1 MMILLCLSVF
11 AIVSP
16 SYAQTQSGPYI
27 DQARFIAR
35 TDENLAL
42 EEVKSGALDMYFF
55 RIPLEAADD
64 AKRDPRLKVYERSA
78 GSMGFFVNPAPS
90 TDSKINPFAS
100 REARFALNYLLDRE
114 FMVQEILRG
123 YGSPMFDAFGP
134 SSPEYLNIIDI
145 VESFGIRYNP
155 ALAESIISKEMIGS
169 GATLQGGKWM
179 FKGNPVTVIIVI
191 RSDDSARKSMG
202 ELMASEL
209 EKIGLT
215 VQRDFGDLNKANA
228 VVYGSNPGELQW
240 HLYTEGFAGTA
251 AFVKYNPVV
260 PAQMY
265 SPWYTR
271 MPGAQNPDFWNYE
284 NATLDKLSQDILFF
298 NFTSEQERNNLVRTS
313 VQMGMQEAVRLFV
326 AQKTDPYVASVQL
339 EGLVNDFGA
348 GITSKYA
355 LANVR
360 HSGGD
365 SEIDIGVKQIH
376 QGSWNII
383 GGLQD
388 TYSRDIYSS
397 VSDSGSFRHPYSGV
411 VIPMRTEWTDVATEG
426 PLGALDVEPEALL
439 WNPASQEWEQVES
452 DSTAKS
458 KVTFTPLYS
467 NWHHGVPMDISD
479 FMYTEYFL
487 SEWGT
492 NLGES
497 DTTVEPEYTPQA
509 EVALQYLKGVKF
521 APNEIVSYIDI
532 WHYDETEIADSG
544 VFWVTEPWEITAAT
558 ERLVIDGK
566 LAFSRSAATAE
577 GTSWYDPIVQDHAGM
592 VLEELQKMKAE
603 NFVPAAL
610 RDVVTPEK
618 AGQRYDAAISWISS
632 RGHAVISN
640 GGYYLD
646 NFNSAGGT
654 ITIKAFRDQSY
665 PFEQGHWSM
674 FQDPQLARINK
685 VDLPRS
691 VTIGQPSEISID
703 VSVGGEPSS
712 NADVVYF
719 VSGRDGSLIATGTA
733 NPVGTGQFQFSLPA
747 EASQKL
753 TPGPNQLKVFAT
765 AKEAIRYDISTST
778 LLATATSPSNNQ
790 TSNNTGVNPITPD
803 APSGCLIATAAFGSE
818 LTPQVQYL
826 RNFREHYILST
837 VAGSAFMNTFNSV
850 YYSFS
855 PQVADYEREQP
866 WLQSIV
872 RAGMYPL
879 FGILTLSE
887 KAHFGVGG
895 GEIGA
900 ISSGA
905 VAGMLLGAVYLW
917 PVALSARVQNRLV
930 FASKALVA
938 ILSLSIIMTAIGLIA
953 NNASVLAIS
962 TPIFVV
968 TLAAGGALLV
978 GWLARQVK
986 YGITNSRL

>member
-1 MMILLCLSVF
+1 MAFLLCLSMF
-11 AIVSP
+11 AVISP
-16 SYAQTQSGPYI
+16 SHAQAQSGPYV
-27 DQARFIAR
+27 DQARFILR
-35 TDENLAL
+35 PDENLAL

-55 RIPLEAADD
+55 RIPLESADD
-64 AKRDPRLKVYERSA
+64 AKNDPRLRVYERSA

-90 TDSKINPFAS
+90 TDSVINPFSS
-100 REARFALNYLLDRE
+100 REARFALNYLIDRE

-123 YGSPMFDAFGP
+123 YGSPMLDAFGP
-134 SSPEYLNIIDI
+134 SSPEYLNIIDV

-155 ALAESIISKEMIGS
+155 ALAESIISKAMIES

-179 FKGNPVTVIIVI
+179 FNGNPVTISIVI
-191 RSDDSARKSMG
+191 RQDDSARKSMG

-209 EKIGLT
+209 EKIGFS

-228 VVYGSNPGELQW
+228 VVYGSDPADLQW
-240 HLYTEGFAGTA
+240 HMYTEGFAGTA

-265 SPWYTR
+265 APWYTR
-271 MPGAQNPDFWNYE
+271 MPGSQNPDFWNYE
-284 NATLDKLSQDILFF
+284 NSTLDKLSQDIFFF
-298 NFTSEQERNNLVRTS
+298 NFTSEQQRNELVRTS
-313 VQMGMQEAVRLFV
+313 VEMGMQEAVRLFV

-339 EGLVNDFGA
+339 QGLVNDFGA

-360 HSGGD
+360 DSGGD
-365 SEIDIGVKQIH
+365 DAIDVGVKQIH

-397 VSDSGSFRHPYSGV
+397 ISDSGSFRHPYSGA

-426 PLGALDVEPEALL
+426 PLGTLEVAEALL
-439 WNPASQEWEQVES
+439 WNPATQEWVQVEGN
-452 DSTAKS
+452 STAKS
-458 KVTFTPLYS
+458 RVTFTPLYS
-467 NWHHGVPMDISD
+467 NWHHGIPMDISD
-479 FMYTEYFL
+479 FMYSQYFTT
-487 SEWGT
+487 EWGT
-492 NLGES
+492 TLGES
-497 DTTVEPEYTPQA
+497 DRTFDPEFTPQA
-509 EVALQYLKGVKF
+509 EVALQYLKGVRF
-521 APNEIVSYIDI
+521 APDGIVSYIDI
-532 WHYDETEIADSG
+532 WHYDELEIADSG

-566 LAFSRSAATAE
+566 FAFSRSGATSE
-577 GTSWYDPIVQDHAGM
+577 GISWYDPIVQDHAEM
-592 VLEELQKMKAE
+592 VLEELQKMKTE

-610 RDVVTPEK
+610 REVVTPEK
-618 AGQRYDAAISWISS
+618 AAERYDAAISWISS
-632 RGHAVISN
+632 KGHAVVSN
-640 GGYYLD
+640 GGFYLD

-654 ITIKAFRDQSY
+654 ITIKAFRDSTY

-674 FQDPQLARINK
+674 FENPQLARIDK
-685 VDLPRS
+685 VNLPRS
-691 VTIGQPSEISID
+691 VTIGQPADVSVD
-703 VSVGGEPSS
+703 VSVGGEPGGD
-712 NADVVYF
+712 ADVVYF
-719 VSGRDGSLIATGTA
+719 ISSRDGSVIATGTA
-733 NPVGTGQFQFSLPA
+733 NQTGAGQFTFSVTA

-765 AKEAIRYDISTST
+765 ARDVIRYDISTNT
-778 LLATATSPSNNQ
+778 LLASATSSSGNQ
-790 TSNNTGVNPITPD
+790 TSNNTGGTTVTPD

-837 VAGSAFMNTFNSV
+837 VAGSAFMNTFNSI

-872 RAGMYPL
+872 KTGIYPL

-887 KAHFGVGG
+887 RAHFGAGG
-895 GEIGA
+895 GELGA

-905 VAGMLLGAVYLW
+905 VAGILIGAVYLW
-917 PVALSARVQNRLV
+917 PAALSTRVQNRLPV
-930 FASKALVA
+930 AVKALAVLIAASVA
-938 ILSLSIIMTAIGLIA
+938 LTVIGLA
-953 NNASVLAIS
+953 AHNASLLAIS

-968 TLAAGGALLV
+968 ALAAAGALAI
-978 GWLARQVK
+978 GWLARTAK
-986 YGITNSRL
+986 TRITNSRL